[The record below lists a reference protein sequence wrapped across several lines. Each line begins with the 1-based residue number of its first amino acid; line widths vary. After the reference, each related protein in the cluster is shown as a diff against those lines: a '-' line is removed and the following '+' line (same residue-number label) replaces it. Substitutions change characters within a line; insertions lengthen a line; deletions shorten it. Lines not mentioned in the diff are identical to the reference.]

1 MMSPQDK
8 IEELRGSLIQHGPY
22 NDRVYLMRLAPDA
35 AADFP
40 DQLVALA
47 KKNDYSKIFAKV
59 QETAAAGFLETGFQE
74 EASIPGFFAGQ
85 ESALFLCRYLQEARR
100 RERNA
105 AAMDELLSLAEAK
118 QGDELSTLDSSFT
131 VRRCTEADA
140 AAMAAIYRQVF
151 PSYPFPI
158 SEPEYLLETMRSHVA
173 YFGIETEGRFVALG
187 SAELDSEAANA
198 EITDFATLPEWTG
211 NSLALHLLRR
221 MERHL
226 RQEGI
231 LTAYTIARAMSP
243 GMNITFAKADYQFA
257 GRLKNNTNI
266 SGQIESM
273 NVWHKPL
280 MPQAQA
286 ASTQSMH

>member
-1 MMSPQDK
+1 MPPQDT

-22 NDRVYLMRLAPDA
+22 NDRVYLMRLDPDA
-35 AADFP
+35 GADFP
-40 DQLVALA
+40 NQLVALA
-47 KKNDYSKIFAKV
+47 EEKSYSKIFAKV
-59 QETAAAGFLETGFQE
+59 PETAAADFLETGFCE

-85 ESALFLCRYLQEARR
+85 ESALFLCRYLQKARR
-100 RERNA
+100 KESDA
-105 AAMDELLSLAEAK
+105 AAMEKLLRLAEAK
-118 QGDELSTLDSSFT
+118 QGDELPPLDVRFT

-140 AAMAAIYRQVF
+140 EAMAAIYRQVF

-173 YFGIETEGRFVALG
+173 YFGVETKGRLIALG

-221 MERHL
+221 MEQYL
-226 RQEGI
+226 RQAQI
-231 LTAYTIARAMSP
+231 ITAYTIARAMSP
-243 GMNITFAKADYQFA
+243 GMNITFAKAAYQFA

-266 SGQIESM
+266 SGSIESM

-280 MPQAQA
+280 LQKV
-286 ASTQSMH
+286 ST